1 MALEASINEQN
12 VDGEWNSVVK
22 GGKGGKKQKGKKYK
36 NARTLTLQTF
46 FSEHGGLSPDY
57 GPSMIQTMADKDQ
70 DYKSYHPDLSEDE
83 RVVQNSLLSFFGDL
97 LRRLGPVKKDE

>member
-1 MALEASINEQN
+1 MALERGSINEQN
-12 VDGEWNSVVK
+12 PDGEWNSVVK
-22 GGKGGKKQKGKKYK
+22 GGKGGKNKKGKKYK

-57 GPSMIQTMADKDQ
+57 SIPMMADKEQ
-70 DYKSYHPDLSEDE
+70 DFKSYHPDLSEDE
-83 RVVQNSLLSFFGDL
+83 RVVQSSLLSFFGDL